1 MYDRVMEWIEISIM
15 TSQEAQ
21 ELISNFL
28 MDLGSPGVVLEDNS
42 PLPPFPESEIDSR
55 KEVKDCLIKG
65 YFPLKVDLTKVTDQ
79 VGKYLALLES
89 NQISVG
95 AKTLQTRILR
105 EEDWESNWKKYF
117 KPFPVGKRLVIKP
130 SWESCETKPD
140 QVVIDIDPGMAF
152 GTGKHET
159 TQLCL
164 ELLEES
170 ISPGIRVL
178 DIGTGSG
185 ILAIAAAK
193 LGASRVLGVE
203 IDPVTIQYA
212 RENLIKNA
220 VQSKITLYLGSL
232 ESLGQV
238 DEPFDLVLMNIRPRV
253 ILSLVEPLKKYLKPA
268 SLLILSG
275 ILQTEE
281 QEFIEALKEK
291 SLIIK
296 EQKLKGEWIA
306 LVCMQTFAC

>member
-1 MYDRVMEWIEISIM
+1 MKWIEISIT

-28 MDLGSPGVVLEDNS
+28 MDLGSPGVILEDHS
-42 PLPPFPESEIDSR
+42 PLPSFSESEIDPKR
-55 KEVKDCLIKG
+55 EVKDCTIKG
-65 YFPLKVDLTKVTDQ
+65 YFPLEVDFTEVADQ
-79 VGKYLALLES
+79 IGKYLALLES

-95 AKTLQTRILR
+95 AKTLQTRILQ

-159 TQLCL
+159 TRLCL
-164 ELLEES
+164 ELLEEN

-178 DIGTGSG
+178 DVGTGSG

-193 LGASRVLGVE
+193 LGASQVLGIE
-203 IDPVTIQYA
+203 IDPVAIQYA

-232 ESLGQV
+232 ESLGHV
-238 DEPFDLVLMNIRPRV
+238 DEPFDLVLMNIRPQE
-253 ILSLVEPLKKYLKPA
+253 ILSLVEPLKKYLKPT
-268 SLLILSG
+268 SFLILSG

-281 QEFIEALKEK
+281 REFTEALKEK

>member
-1 MYDRVMEWIEISIM
+1 MEWIEISIM

>member
-1 MYDRVMEWIEISIM
+1 MEWIEISIT

-28 MDLGSPGVVLEDNS
+28 IDLGSPGVVLEDHS
-42 PLPPFPESEIDSR
+42 PLPPFPESDIDSR
-55 KEVKDCLIKG
+55 KEVRDCLIKG
-65 YFPLKVDLTKVTDQ
+65 YFPLEVDFTEVANQ
-79 VGKYLALLES
+79 IGKYLTLLES

-105 EEDWESNWKKYF
+105 EEDWESDWKKYF

-130 SWESCETKPD
+130 SWESYETKPD

-159 TQLCL
+159 TWLCL
-164 ELLEES
+164 ELLEEN

-178 DIGTGSG
+178 DVGTGSG

-193 LGASRVLGVE
+193 LGASQVLGIE
-203 IDPVTIQYA
+203 IDPVAIQYA

-220 VQSKITLYLGSL
+220 VQSKITLHLGSL
-232 ESLGQV
+232 EHLGQV
-238 DEPFDLVLMNIRPRV
+238 EEPFDLVLMNIRPRV
-253 ILSLVEPLKKYLKPA
+253 ILSLVEPLKKYLKPT
-268 SLLILSG
+268 SSLILSG

-281 QEFIEALKEK
+281 REFIEALKEK